1 MNFDKAF
8 EYASGQLKAE
18 ELNNNSDEVTDQASE
33 QTTAST
39 AGGNESIEEKEEK
52 PKRLGFGMFQLFA
65 VLLITLGKT
74 SGSYIIFPLSY
85 LELMPQFKC
94 EYE

>member
-8 EYASGQLKAE
+8 DYASGQLKPE
-18 ELNNNSDEVTDQASE
+18 ELNNNSDEVTDQVSE

-39 AGGNESIEEKEEK
+39 TGENESTEENEAK
-52 PKRLGFGMFQLFA
+52 PKRLGFGMFQLLA

-85 LELMPQFKC
+85 LELMP
-94 EYE
+94 